1 MTQRTLGY
9 PSATAAPETEGAG
22 PSVALAGEPLTAD
35 ICVIGAGSGGL
46 TVAAMAAAFGRK
58 VVLVEKHKMGGA
70 GLNVGSIP
78 SKALLA
84 AAKRAHAMR
93 TADQFGIASV
103 EPQIDPRAVQSHVRG
118 VVSAVAPNDSVER
131 FTGLGIR
138 VILGAARFLDKRTVL
153 AGDYRITARRV
164 VIATGSSPAIP
175 AIPGL
180 DACPYL
186 TNETIFEADRKIPH
200 LLVIGAG
207 AVGLELAQAH
217 LRLGSR
223 VTVIE
228 SARALGKDDPEAT
241 GILLKALRAEGM
253 DIREDATIE
262 RAETMAGFVR
272 LQITSANGS
281 ETVDGTHILVA
292 AGRVPNLT
300 DLNLQAAG
308 IKHTR
313 EGITVNAGL
322 RTSNR
327 RVYAIGD
334 VTGGPQSGHASS
346 YQAEVVVR
354 RALFWLPSKVDPALI
369 PRVVF
374 TDPELAHVG
383 LTEIEARAEKHK
395 INVLRWPFSENDRAQ
410 AERATTGHIKVVT
423 TAKGRILGATI
434 VGPGACELIQI
445 WSLAIAQRL
454 PIKAM
459 FGYVAPYPTYGEV
472 GKRAA
477 LRQYTTMPSRANVRK
492 LIDFLA
498 RLG

>member
-1 MTQRTLGY
+1 MTPRNLGY
-9 PSATAAPETEGAG
+9 ASVASAPDAEGAG
-22 PSVALAGEPLTAD
+22 PSVALAGEPLTTD

-70 GLNVGSIP
+70 GLNAGSIP

-93 TADQFGIASV
+93 TADSFGIVPV
-103 EPQIDPRAVQSHVRG
+103 EPQIDPRAIHAHVRG

-131 FTGLGIR
+131 YTGLGIR
-138 VILGAARFLDKRTVL
+138 VILGAARFLDKRTVI
-153 AGDYRITARRV
+153 AGDYRITARRF
-164 VIATGSSPAIP
+164 VIATGSAPAIP
-175 AIPGL
+175 DIPGL

-186 TNETIFEADRKIPH
+186 TSDTIFDGDRKISH

-228 SARALGKDDPEAT
+228 TDRALGNDDPEAT
-241 GILLKALRAEGM
+241 GILLRALRSEGM
-253 DIREDATIE
+253 DIREGATIE
-262 RAETMAGFVR
+262 RAEAMAGFVR
-272 LQITSANGS
+272 LHVSTATGS
-281 ETVDGTHILVA
+281 ETIDGSHILVA
-292 AGRVPNLT
+292 AGRVPNLS

-313 EGITVNAGL
+313 DGISVNAGL

-327 RVYAIGD
+327 RVYAVGD
-334 VTGGPQSGHASS
+334 VTGGPRSAHASS

-354 RALFWLPSKVDPALI
+354 RALFWLPSKVDPSLI

-374 TDPELAHVG
+374 TDPELAHIG
-383 LTEIEARAEKHK
+383 LTEIEARAKHK

-434 VGPGACELIQI
+434 VGPGAAELIQI
-445 WSLAIAQRL
+445 WALAIAQRL

-477 LRQYTTMPSRANVRK
+477 LRQYTTLPSRANVRK